1 MLQTQCQLL
10 KRWIVLST
18 GLITIHFIT
27 KFFAVILIHGIVSYP
42 MDSPIHGLSNQG
54 QQIRRNVYYYSFKI
68 LCHFKKV
75 KLLTMRLLKLLF
87 VLLDVHSKMHLTCF
101 MFFLNFIK
109 AKTFVTRLASKCG
122 FIFWKLSAITT
133 KRSVSFVT
141 NHNVLTRK

>member
-27 KFFAVILIHGIVSYP
+27 KFFAVILIHRIVSYP

-87 VLLDVHSKMHLTCF
+87 VLLDVHNKMHLTCF
-101 MFFLNFIK
+101 IFFYLIK
-109 AKTFVTRLASKCG
+109 GKTFVTCLASKCG

-133 KRSVSFVT
+133 KHSVSFVT
-141 NHNVLTRK
+141 NHNVLAWK